1 MLLLQKT
8 AEKNHKP
15 VHEYMFGPNISLQ
28 DKIDIDGLATIIA
41 SEVES
46 DIIEQQQQ
54 EQGTSKSNLD
64 KMFE

>member
-1 MLLLQKT
+1 
-8 AEKNHKP
+8 
-15 VHEYMFGPNISLQ
+15 MFGPNISLQ